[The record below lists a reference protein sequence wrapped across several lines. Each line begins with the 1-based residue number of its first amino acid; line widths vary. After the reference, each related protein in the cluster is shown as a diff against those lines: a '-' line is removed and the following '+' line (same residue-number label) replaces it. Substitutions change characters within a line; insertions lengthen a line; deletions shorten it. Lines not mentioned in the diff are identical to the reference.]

1 MCKWVCIVLALVLV
15 IAGIAM
21 ADFPDYKSTPKASVS
36 GSYLEAWSVCW
47 QDFLKH
53 KGIDAK
59 KLNVYN
65 FKFFEDGDHLVI
77 AIAPIQPD
85 EGIIF
90 GGGAIYWIDKKS
102 LKITSKDFYK

>member
-53 KGIDAK
+53 KGIDA
-59 KLNVYN
+59 
-65 FKFFEDGDHLVI
+65 LVI